1 MARKTR
7 SKYAN
12 QSTPGP
18 APSTSTST
26 PSSPSRPLVSLVN
39 LSAATR
45 QFLATMNQDRRVC
58 SEFSKEE
65 LERLVPPADV
75 RLGVFTELLDK
86 LKFQAISV
94 PEGTPD
100 PIPIEVDEED
110 NDEEHTPYFH
120 VEDMGDANDAI
131 AACGSYTNGKTLS
144 ALKDDEHYAVFLEN
158 LKRLALLFNIIPA
171 PHQCPPPPPCVR
183 LHVEDA
189 PPPPTCPRLHAEDA
203 PAPPPCSLPHRGDDE
218 APMEATPPPH
228 SCLSPHGALPPSP

>member
-12 QSTPGP
+12 QSPPGP
-18 APSTSTST
+18 TPSTSTST

-45 QFLATMNQDRRVC
+45 H
-58 SEFSKEE
+58 EFSKEE
-65 LERLVPPADV
+65 LERLVPPVDV
-75 RLGVFTELLDK
+75 RFGVFTELFDK

-100 PIPIEVDEED
+100 PTPIEVDKED
-110 NDEEHTPYFH
+110 NDEENIPDFL
-120 VEDMGDANDAI
+120 VEDMGDANNAI

-144 ALKDDEHYAVFLEN
+144 TLKDDEHYVVFLEN

-171 PHQCPPPPPCVR
+171 PHQCPPPPHCVR

-189 PPPPTCPRLHAEDA
+189 PPPPTCPRLHAEDT
-203 PAPPPCSLPHRGDDE
+203 PAPPPCSLPHRSDDD

-228 SCLSPHGALPPSP
+228 TC